1 MNAYDDIECKLHEL
15 ATRRRVLESQHE
27 VRLSTLK
34 EMNQIKASSHNRL
47 LYGIQKQNELAKARN
62 EKLLYELNKAI
73 SSIGVQHR
81 QRHVVSSSSDDSS
94 FIDDNDNNNNAAAK
108 IDTIKQL
115 KQAKHEYYRHVEAT
129 LPLLCRYEGIRLEQR
144 KKEIIIEKKLIIKRS
159 ELLREELSKNSL
171 IRQDI
176 EKQRCDI
183 LMNLKVVM
191 LYLSIISCYCFTSLV
206 ILIMMNDTDDDDD
219 AADDDDDDDG

>member
-1 MNAYDDIECKLHEL
+1 MNAYDDIEYKLHEL

-62 EKLLYELNKAI
+62 DKLLYELNKAI
-73 SSIGVQHR
+73 SSIGLQHR

-94 FIDDNDNNNNAAAK
+94 SFIDDNDDNNNNATTK

-183 LMNLKVVM
+183 LK
-191 LYLSIISCYCFTSLV
+191 
-206 ILIMMNDTDDDDD
+206 
-219 AADDDDDDDG
+219 